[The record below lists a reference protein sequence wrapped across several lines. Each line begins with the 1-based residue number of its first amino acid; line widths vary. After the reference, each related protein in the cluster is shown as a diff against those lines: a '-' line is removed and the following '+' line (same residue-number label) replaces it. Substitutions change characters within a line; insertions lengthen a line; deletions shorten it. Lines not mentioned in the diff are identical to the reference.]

1 MRNRAGEIIGDY
13 EIIDLIASGGV
24 ADVYRAHSHGAPGAD
39 VALKIIRLEMAKVY
53 HLTER
58 FTREAQV
65 MMQLK
70 HPHILPV
77 YHYGEHEHNLYMVM
91 KLVEGGSLAA
101 LGESGPPPLATV
113 NLILEQ
119 IASALDYAHEQGV
132 IHRDIKP
139 QNILIDQSNAYL
151 SDFGM
156 VKSIFDTSNL
166 TRRGTILGTPAYM
179 SPEQC
184 RSPAVDKRSDIY
196 SLGVVLFELLTG
208 KLPFDSNL
216 SAGVMHMH
224 MFVEPPTAA
233 SIRPEIPDEICAV
246 VNKALAK
253 EPDARYQTAGEM
265 AAAFKAVLPPEPAT
279 ANGNGQESPATLVG
293 IKRPDLPQARATPS
307 MVKPPPMIILVAIVA
322 VIIIIAAMVV
332 ILLNSGAA

>member
-1 MRNRAGEIIGDY
+1 
-13 EIIDLIASGGV
+13 
-24 ADVYRAHSHGAPGAD
+24 
-39 VALKIIRLEMAKVY
+39 MARVY
-53 HLTER
+53 HLSER

-77 YHYGEHEHNLYMVM
+77 YQHGEHEHNLYMVM
-91 KLVEGGSLAA
+91 KLVAGGSLAV
-101 LGESGPPPLATV
+101 LTEGGPPPLATV

-139 QNILIDQSNAYL
+139 QNILIDETNAYL

-156 VKSIFDTSNL
+156 VKSVFDTSGL
-166 TRRGTILGTPAYM
+166 TRKGTILGTPAYM

-196 SLGVVLFELLTG
+196 SLGVVVFELLTG

-233 SIRPEIPDEICAV
+233 SINPEIPAAICEV

-253 EPDARYQTAGEM
+253 DPDARYQTAGEM
-265 AAAFKAVLPPEPAT
+265 AAAFKAVLPPDAT
-279 ANGNGQESPATLVG
+279 AANGTGKEPPVTLVNR
-293 IKRPDLPQARATPS
+293 KRSDQPDAAARPS
-307 MVKPPPMIILVAIVA
+307 MMHAPPPLIILVAVVA
-322 VIIIIAAMVV
+322 AIIIIAMVVV
-332 ILLNSGAA
+332 ILLGSGTA